1 MNQKLINRFKI
12 VSLAI
17 INNPNCAILEEKLPI
32 IAEAI
37 DSGAPVAK
45 DMVKYL
51 EDSLLKIADYMAENE
66 NHE

>member
-51 EDSLLKIADYMAENE
+51 EDSLLKIADYMAETE

>member
-1 MNQKLINRFKI
+1 MKQLEKRFKI
-12 VSLAI
+12 VALAI
-17 INNPNCAILEEKLPI
+17 INNPNCAILEDKLSTV
-32 IAEAI
+32 ADAI

-51 EDSLLKIADYMAENE
+51 EDSLLKIADYMAETE

>member
-1 MNQKLINRFKI
+1 MKALERRFKI
-12 VSLAI
+12 VAMAI
-17 INNPNCAILEEKLPI
+17 MNNPNCAIIEDKLSI
-32 IAEAI
+32 VADAI

-51 EDSLLKIADYMAENE
+51 EDSLLKIADYMAEKE